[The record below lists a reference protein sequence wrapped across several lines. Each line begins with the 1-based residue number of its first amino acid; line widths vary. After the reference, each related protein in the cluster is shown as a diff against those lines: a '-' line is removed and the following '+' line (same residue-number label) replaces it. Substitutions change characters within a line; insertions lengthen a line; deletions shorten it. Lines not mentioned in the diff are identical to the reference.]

1 MEGCFEEGGLP
12 LRIGAIQSVSPHGVT
27 YYLLSSPAYLA

>member
-12 LRIGAIQSVSPHGVT
+12 LRIGAIQSVSPDAVT
-27 YYLLSSPAYLA
+27 YHLLGSPAYLA